1 MDNRDIRRK
10 HHEFSYVIVLFLIAI
25 LRSDKAL
32 KMSVIHR
39 GMVEDFFRLSKL
51 LGVDFKKCVSY
62 SQPKRIL
69 RSIVCQSFNDLNS
82 LYFKATIHKINTKWY
97 SLDGKDL
104 CGTIDKCSGKVRGV
118 SIVNLT
124 EHDSG
129 YNEIIG
135 QYDATKASE
144 KPVVSNYL
152 QEQDLTIKGFN
163 FDGLHTSVGNL
174 KTIQQ
179 EGGYLFGSIE
189 R

>member
-1 MDNRDIRRK
+1 MDNRDIRGKR
-10 HHEFSYVIVLFLIAI
+10 HELSFVIVLFLIAI

-62 SQPKRIL
+62 SQSKRIL

-97 SLDGKDL
+97 SLDGKEL